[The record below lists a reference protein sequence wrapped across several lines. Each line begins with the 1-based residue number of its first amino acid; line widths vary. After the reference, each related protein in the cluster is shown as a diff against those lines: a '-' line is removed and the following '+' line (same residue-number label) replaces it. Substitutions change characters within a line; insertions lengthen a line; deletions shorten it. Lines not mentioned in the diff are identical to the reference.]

1 MNTTIA
7 VAIITGLSA
16 IIPNLLITYLNHK
29 QQLRLKKFETDE
41 LPKRQAIIDFS
52 NAVSECSAIGNSLTI
67 GDLEKYQKAVNN
79 LLFFF
84 PELDIKQ
91 FDKIKEALYND
102 DFSKKQELIRPL
114 ITELSKSIFE
124 KQQIKLFD
132 IWR

>member
-1 MNTTIA
+1 MNTTIT